1 MDLLIVNKYVFIL
14 TFMKST
20 LVHQGGYTVVCCFR
34 DKTTAFYRSDGTVGG
49 RSLLVGGRN

>member
-20 LVHQGGYTVVCCFR
+20 LVHQGGYVVSGIKPLHF
-34 DKTTAFYRSDGTVGG
+34 TAVMVGG
-49 RSLLVGGRN
+49 RSRLVGGRN